1 MDNGGV
7 YSLGKPNTLSTIENL
22 SVFTGFTTTSS
33 PSLPSPRLLRH
44 FSIITLPE
52 LTGAPLTTILT
63 DSLRSHCAGKAG
75 LEAESTERAGLEAES
90 GGLSSVVEKT
100 AAVFLEVRESLRL
113 SDLPGR
119 RHYFFSLSH
128 IESAFQVHNY
138 IMCVQSQ

>member
-1 MDNGGV
+1 MDSGGV

-22 SVFTGFTTTSS
+22 SIFTGFTTTSSSS

-44 FSIITLPE
+44 FSIVTLPE

-63 DSLRSHCAGKAG
+63 DSLRSHCAGRAG

-100 AAVFLEVRESLRL
+100 AAVFLQVRESLRP

-128 IESAFQVHNY
+128 IESAFQV
-138 IMCVQSQ
+138 QSQ